1 MHQPFLVQT
10 PNTRFMKRCVETR
23 YTIAYRSFHKTFP
36 TRPPTSAGGLKH
48 GASRTRS
55 HARVSTRLSIFRRDN
70 GSSKVCRAKIQHST
84 SRNVGNFPPNS
95 RPAQKL
101 RSAFN
106 FLPSFFPLS
115 LSFFLFL
122 FPLYHFRDNRNENLH
137 RFSAPLDFIFTTN
150 SSNFKWE
157 DKFLVFRLGKYCYS
171 CEWNVFF
178 VIINIVRLSQWRTFL
193 KLLNISMFLLFLL
206 FCE

>member
-10 PNTRFMKRCVETR
+10 PNTRFMKLWNRVETR

-48 GASRTRS
+48 GVSRTRS

-115 LSFFLFL
+115 LSLFSFFFFLCIISATTATKICIA
-122 FPLYHFRDNRNENLH
+122 FPLRLIL
-137 RFSAPLDFIFTTN
+137 FSRRTVPILNGRI
-150 SSNFKWE
+150 NFW
-157 DKFLVFRLGKYCYS
+157 
-171 CEWNVFF
+171 FF
-178 VIINIVRLSQWRTFL
+178 V
-193 KLLNISMFLLFLL
+193 
-206 FCE
+206 